1 MGCRILEMTCS
12 IADRSETDPAQ
23 RPSAPTPAGQD
34 LASSHSPGSLPS
46 WTWGRGGSE
55 RGWRVSRPTP
65 RLALFINTTRYCM
78 CPPFINRL
86 FTPKDKTAPPDLLR
100 ALGGP
105 SLLWGRHFAP
115 GPQRIPSPTAPGRRA
130 LWGWGHG
137 SRGLGAAGPPPP
149 RTVGQDPLLFAATWS
164 LPRNGDAIIVIVE
177 PGPGEGL
184 LAASSG

>member
-46 WTWGRGGSE
+46 WTWGRGSSE

-65 RLALFINTTRYCM
+65 GLALFINTTRYCM

-86 FTPKDKTAPPDLLR
+86 FTPKDKTAPPDLPL

-105 SLLWGRHFAP
+105 SLLWGSHFAP
-115 GPQRIPSPTAPGRRA
+115 GPQRILLQQLLGEDPVGMGAWEQGA
-130 LWGWGHG
+130 GGGW
-137 SRGLGAAGPPPP
+137 APPPP
-149 RTVGQDPLLFAATWS
+149 NSWAGPAALCSYVVAAPKWR
-164 LPRNGDAIIVIVE
+164 RNYSNCGA
-177 PGPGEGL
+177 GPGEGL